1 MSSSG
6 LRCAAGLLSLAQDR
20 DTKGQKVATAMT
32 AEGEDASAMRPYD
45 IFISYSRVDAD
56 QAMKLR
62 DLLLARGHHVFF
74 DAEGIDAG
82 AEFPDVID
90 RAVKGAK
97 VVLGCWT
104 PAAIQRRWVRIESRI
119 GLDRGSLVAIALDK
133 MDPEALPAE
142 FYNVN
147 VLDMSGFDGSEAHP
161 AWQRVLVAID
171 RRLKKTSAAP
181 AADDIRPAGPKKR
194 RFSPLALGAAAA
206 LAIAAVGGGGWY
218 LANSAPAFDR
228 TATAA
233 SFDRTVK
240 ATEPVMA
247 NALVSAL
254 NDVENTNNGKVF
266 WALAQLIA
274 VEKSPSAEELARFEA
289 AVTKFLGGP
298 CHCVIVEGA
307 PFTIV
312 STWTLTAYGVM
323 DRAPPAPVVD
333 ALLAAQ
339 NREGWW
345 SSTMDAADRPDN
357 AATYITALAVIALRD
372 IDPTL
377 KADPALQGRAKAAR
391 ARAVEWL
398 KKRRPKAGINW
409 ADYPDNS
416 LRTEAP
422 SVSAMATLA
431 LLPEVGPAEAKEIA
445 ETYVAGVD
453 KLSPVDQNIS
463 NDVNVI
469 RAGGDTYVDTYRHVP
484 FGWEVYAL
492 GKSYPLLTGEA
503 ATKAAGLLDQA
514 KTISLSDPKLARQD
528 WMLAEQFLGLRGA
541 RDALAAKKP

>member
-1 MSSSG
+1 
-6 LRCAAGLLSLAQDR
+6 
-20 DTKGQKVATAMT
+20 MT
-32 AEGEDASAMRPYD
+32 AQEGDASNERPYD
-45 IFISYSRVDAD
+45 IFVSYSRVDAD
-56 QAMKLR
+56 KAMQLR

-133 MDPEALPAE
+133 IDPEALPAE

-161 AWQRVLVAID
+161 AWQRVLTAID
-171 RRLKKTSAAP
+171 RRLKKTGAAATP
-181 AADDIRPAGPKKR
+181 GADDIRPAGPRKR
-194 RFSPLALGAAAA
+194 RFSPLALGGAAA
-206 LAIAAVGGGGWY
+206 LVIAAIGGGGWY
-218 LANSAPAFDR
+218 FAGSGTSFDQA
-228 TATAA
+228 ATAA
-233 SFDRTVK
+233 SLDKTVK
-240 ATEPVMA
+240 TTEPVMA

-254 NDVENTNNGKVF
+254 NDVETTNNGKVF

-298 CHCVIVEGA
+298 CHCVMVEGA

-323 DRAPPAPVVD
+323 DRTPPASVVD

-357 AATYITALAVIALRD
+357 AATYITALSVIALRD
-372 IDPTL
+372 IDPVL
-377 KADPALQGRAKAAR
+377 KVDPALQAKARAAR

-398 KKRRPKAGINW
+398 KKRRPRAGVNW
-409 ADYPDNS
+409 SDYPDNS
-416 LRTEAP
+416 LRTEAS

-431 LLPEVGPAEAKEIA
+431 LLPEVGAAEAKEIA
-445 ETYVAGVD
+445 ETYVAGID

-492 GKSYPLLTGEA
+492 GKSYPLLSGEA

-514 KTISLSDPKLARQD
+514 KAVSLSDPKLARQD

-541 RDALAAKKP
+541 RDALAAKRP

>member
-1 MSSSG
+1 
-6 LRCAAGLLSLAQDR
+6 
-20 DTKGQKVATAMT
+20 MT
-32 AEGEDASAMRPYD
+32 AEGADASVERPYD
-45 IFISYSRVDAD
+45 IFISYSRVDVDKAI
-56 QAMKLR
+56 QLR

-133 MDPEALPAE
+133 IDPEALPAE

-147 VLDMSGFDGSEAHP
+147 VLDMSIFDGSEAHA

-171 RRLKKTSAAP
+171 RRLKKGGPAAP
-181 AADDIRPAGPKKR
+181 ATGDDIRPAGPRKR

-206 LAIAAVGGGGWY
+206 LVIAAVGGGGWY
-218 LANSAPAFDR
+218 VANSDPAFDQ
-228 TATAA
+228 AAVAA
-233 SFDRTVK
+233 SFDKTVK
-240 ATEPVMA
+240 TTEPVMA

-254 NDVENTNNGKVF
+254 GDAEAGNNGKIF

-274 VEKSPSAEELARFEA
+274 VEKSPSAEELQRFEA
-289 AVTKFLGGP
+289 MVGKFLGGA
-298 CHCVIVEGA
+298 CHCVVVEGA

-323 DRAPPAPVVD
+323 NRAPPAPVVE

-345 SSTMDAADRPDN
+345 SSAMDAADRPDN
-357 AATYITALAVIALRD
+357 AATYITALSVIALRD
-372 IDPTL
+372 IDPAL
-377 KADPALQGRAKAAR
+377 KADPVLQAKVKAAR
-391 ARAVEWL
+391 GRAVEWL
-398 KKRRPKAGINW
+398 KKRRPRAGVNW
-409 ADYPDNS
+409 SDYPDNS

-431 LLPEVGPAEAKEIA
+431 LLPEVGAAEAKEIA
-445 ETYVAGVD
+445 AVYVAGID

-469 RAGGDTYVDTYRHVP
+469 RADGDTYVDTYRHVP
-484 FGWEVYAL
+484 LGWEVYAL
-492 GKSYPLLTGEA
+492 GKSWPLLDGEA
-503 ATKAAGLLDQA
+503 AAKAARLLDQA
-514 KTISLSDPKLARQD
+514 KTVSLSDPKLARQD
-528 WMLAEQFLGLRGA
+528 WMLAEQYLGLRGA
-541 RDALAAKKP
+541 RDALAVEEP

>member
-1 MSSSG
+1 
-6 LRCAAGLLSLAQDR
+6 
-20 DTKGQKVATAMT
+20 MT
-32 AEGEDASAMRPYD
+32 AQRTDASAERPYD

-56 QAMKLR
+56 KAMQLR

-90 RAVKGAK
+90 HAVKGAK

-119 GLDRGSLVAIALDK
+119 GLDRGSLVAIALEK

-147 VLDMSGFDGSEAHP
+147 VLDMSGFDGGAENA
-161 AWQRVLVAID
+161 AWQRVLAAID
-171 RRLKKTSAAP
+171 RRLRKTGAA
-181 AADDIRPAGPKKR
+181 ATADDIRPAGPQKR
-194 RFSPLALGAAAA
+194 RLSPLALGGAAA
-206 LAIAAVGGGGWY
+206 LAVAAIGGGGWY
-218 LANSAPAFDR
+218 YANSAPAFDEAAVAAGFDKTVR
-228 TATAA
+228 T
-233 SFDRTVK
+233 
-240 ATEPVMA
+240 TEPVMA

-254 NDVENTNNGKVF
+254 NDAETTNNGKIF

-274 VEKSPSAEELARFEA
+274 VEKSPNAEELQRFEA
-289 AVTKFLGGP
+289 AVAKFLGSP
-298 CHCVIVEGA
+298 CHCVVVEGA

-323 DRAPPAPVVD
+323 DRTPPAPVVE

-345 SSTMDAADRPDN
+345 SSAMDAADRPDN
-357 AATYITALAVIALRD
+357 AATYITALSVIALRD
-372 IDPTL
+372 IDPVL
-377 KADPALQGRAKAAR
+377 KGDPALQAKVRAAR

-398 KKRRPKAGINW
+398 KKRRPRAGVNW
-409 ADYPDNS
+409 SDYPDNS

-422 SVSAMATLA
+422 SVSAMATVA
-431 LLPEVGPAEAKEIA
+431 LLPEVGEAEAKEIA
-445 ETYVAGVD
+445 EIYVAGID
-453 KLSPVDQNIS
+453 RLSPVDQNIS

-492 GKSYPLLTGEA
+492 GKTWPLLGGEPA
-503 ATKAAGLLDQA
+503 AKAAGLLNQA
-514 KTISLSDPKLARQD
+514 RTVSLSDPKLARQD

-541 RDALAAKKP
+541 RDALKAAKR